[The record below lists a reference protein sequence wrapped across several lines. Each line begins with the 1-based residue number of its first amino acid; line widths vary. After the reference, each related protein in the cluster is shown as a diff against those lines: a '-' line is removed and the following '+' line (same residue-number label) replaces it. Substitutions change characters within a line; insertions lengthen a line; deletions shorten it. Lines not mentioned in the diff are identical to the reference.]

1 MLWVFFIRTV
11 SSLFFVFIRKIQDI
25 KWRGYYFRHRL
36 PGPVEI
42 HLARV
47 HDDVVRIYGGAQR
60 SQNASLQVRRVFV
73 TLDFTYYTQVC
84 SFKLNIAEVF
94 HFQRDSIQR
103 RLVDLASQ
111 RVRQHGPGVL
121 RQVSGL
127 LLMLSLLC
135 PIRQGFLAS
144 PAAQQETQSLPTV
157 PRILHSIRVAGHRS
171 DSHLLGR
178 VLRTFRHA
186 YQGGNS

>member
-1 MLWVFFIRTV
+1 M
-11 SSLFFVFIRKIQDI
+11 
-25 KWRGYYFRHRL
+25 
-36 PGPVEI
+36 
-42 HLARV
+42 
-47 HDDVVRIYGGAQR
+47 
-60 SQNASLQVRRVFV
+60 
-73 TLDFTYYTQVC
+73 
-84 SFKLNIAEVF
+84 
-94 HFQRDSIQR
+94 
-103 RLVDLASQ
+103 DLASQ

-127 LLMLSLLC
+127 LLMLSLLS

-144 PAAQQETQSLPTV
+144 PTAQQETQSLPTV

-186 YQGGNS
+186 NQGGNS